1 MEKNKSADKPSQFLK
16 GLITPNRK
24 FLREVAEGL
33 IISTYRSV
41 KCANASYKVS
51 YMDYFSI
58 NFKVKHGCFNMKPI
72 LALLGLIT

>member
-1 MEKNKSADKPSQFLK
+1 MIFE
-16 GLITPNRK
+16 GLITPNWK

-41 KCANASYKVS
+41 KCANASSKVA
-51 YMDYFSI
+51 YMDCFSI
-58 NFKVKHGCFNMKPI
+58 NFKVKYVCFNIKPV